1 MFIIL
6 HKKQIYLLAILL
18 CIAIIG
24 LPLAAA
30 TYFTVEDQGI
40 KLPVLMYHHL
50 LPKSSLLGKYVITP
64 DLFEQD
70 LIYIKENG
78 YETVTVRDLIQY
90 VYNDGILPE
99 KPIMITFDD
108 GYRSVYEYAYPLL
121 QKYGMRA
128 MYNVVGDYTQQYSE
142 NGDKNVNYAYITWEE
157 LSQIATEDVLEIA
170 SHSFDLHQN
179 TGGRVGAR
187 KKSGETWEAYTDVL
201 KADDDK
207 IRTALARR
215 GIKID
220 CFAFPFGAQNIES
233 DGIMKDLGY
242 TATLSCEEKMN
253 FINKNPQCLYHIRR
267 YNRPYGTSTKE
278 FFRKFQ

>member
-6 HKKQIYLLAILL
+6 RKKHIYLLALLL
-18 CIAIIG
+18 CAAIIG

-78 YETVTVRDLIQY
+78 YETVTVSDLINY
-90 VYNDGILPE
+90 VYSDGSLPE

-121 QKYGMRA
+121 EKYGMRA
-128 MYNVVGDYTQQYSE
+128 MYSIVGDYTQQYSD
-142 NGDKNVNYAYITWEE
+142 NGDKNVNYAYITWQE
-157 LSQIATEDVLEIA
+157 LSQIANDDVLEIA

-207 IRTALARR
+207 IKTALARQ

-220 CFAFPFGAQNIES
+220 CFAFPFGAQNVES

-253 FINKNPQCLYHIRR
+253 FINKNPLCLYHIRR